1 MNEKSRRVV
10 VYLRTRP
17 LEPSFSDQALKEQR
31 AAVTRWLSDNPA
43 SVVAEYSEL
52 EIDGM
57 SRPRLA
63 DAVAKCKASSAS
75 LLIARVEAIG
85 TGLRFEPRI
94 ITVPVLVAP
103 RTIREIGHVIPCP
116 HNALPGMTLYF
127 PDYQGMRD
135 SPVYLCNNAD
145 LQLKNLQVTIG
156 EVTLKAES
164 LLGSASRTAP
174 QFDDPARAHASKNL
188 PDLSALS
195 AILID
200 HYDPMIDG
208 EGIASYAISLAAP
221 GSQRRHL
228 SAFIGPGMLPA
239 RFVRLD

>member
-10 VYLRTRP
+10 VYFRTRP

-31 AAVTRWLSDNPA
+31 VAVTRWLSDNPA

-94 ITVPVLVAP
+94 VTVPVLVAP

-116 HNALPGMTLYF
+116 HNALPGLSLYF
-127 PDYQGMRD
+127 PDYQGMRA
-135 SPVYLCNNAD
+135 SPVYLCNNAE
-145 LQLKNLQVTIG
+145 LQLENLRITISKITSKIEDSLG
-156 EVTLKAES
+156 AGSMLPSVVSDPVRADASSNLSTLPPF
-164 LLGSASRTAP
+164 SAV
-174 QFDDPARAHASKNL
+174 
-188 PDLSALS
+188 
-195 AILID
+195 LIG

-208 EGIASYAISLAAP
+208 EAIASYAISFIFPSGQQQQA
-221 GSQRRHL
+221 
-228 SAFIGPGMLPA
+228 SALLGTGALPA
-239 RFVRLD
+239 RFIKLS